1 MGIQSSINSLLS
13 QAQRLATFYTGY
25 HKVNQFVGD
34 QEITKNEAKIQTDIA
49 AGNAPMK
56 DGKVDPEWL
65 QKRRDEMYK
74 GFADDYYNRMF
85 DNDGKLSD
93 EGKEEAQHLYNQN
106 IKGVK
111 FGDKYVN
118 DFYNDSR
125 VKDYLKPFIEKY
137 EKNERLRNVLFGT
150 APLDSAIDA
159 QAAKPELQNKVARKV
174 AKMSVKSRTNNIN
187 KTKADFK
194 KHLIGVKK
202 DKGSELN

>member
-1 MGIQSSINSLLS
+1 MGIQGSINSLLS
-13 QAQRLATFYTGY
+13 QAQRLATFYAGY
-25 HKVNQFVGD
+25 GKVKQFVGD
-34 QEITKNEAKIQTDIA
+34 QEITKNEAQIQTDIA

-65 QKRRDEMYK
+65 QKRREEMYK
-74 GFADDYYNRMF
+74 RLADDYYNKMF
-85 DNDGKLSD
+85 DNDGNLT
-93 EGKEEAQHLYNQN
+93 EIGKEESQYIYNQN
-106 IKGVK
+106 RKGVK

-125 VKDYLKPFIEKY
+125 VQDYLKSFAANSEL
-137 EKNERLRNVLFGT
+137 KNE
-150 APLDSAIDA
+150 
-159 QAAKPELQNKVARKV
+159 VARKV

-202 DKGSELN
+202 DKGSELS